1 MYIYSYN
8 AHSESVK
15 NLKEAM
21 GLRKIRNTNSRFVGS
36 RDKKVIN
43 YGSSNLPGEVLKCN
57 VINYPNWVGTC
68 SNKLSFFQLMNEG
81 GPRIPAW
88 TGSLDTV
95 RQWIVE
101 GHKVMARTV
110 LQGHSGEGIIILE
123 MNKPMPE
130 GLEDCRLFTKYVK
143 KKDEYRVHIVDG
155 EIIDFARKAL
165 RNDVE
170 PSPEKFLIRN
180 YDNGFIYARE
190 DVVLPEDVKVQ
201 ALLAMEKSN
210 LVFGAVD
217 VIYNKSQDQA
227 YVLEINSAPGME
239 GSTVTNYANALRS
252 YANE

>member
-8 AHSESVK
+8 THSESVK

-43 YGSSNLPGEVLKCN
+43 YGSSNLPDEVMKCN
-57 VINYPNWVGTC
+57 VINRPNWVRSC
-68 SNKLSFFQLMNEG
+68 SNKLYFFQHMSESYQGIN
-81 GPRIPAW
+81 PRLPEW
-88 TGSLDTV
+88 TSNLEIV
-95 RQWIVE
+95 RQWIVG

-110 LQGHSGEGIIILE
+110 LQGHSGEGIVVLE

-165 RNDVE
+165 HNDVE
-170 PSPEKFLIRN
+170 PSPERFLIRN
-180 YDNGFIYARE
+180 YNNGFIYARE
-190 DVVLPEDVKVQ
+190 GVVLPEDVKVQ
-201 ALLAMEKSN
+201 ALLAMEKS
-210 LVFGAVD
+210 
-217 VIYNKSQDQA
+217 
-227 YVLEINSAPGME
+227 
-239 GSTVTNYANALRS
+239 
-252 YANE
+252 